1 MFKFRKRISH
11 RFFAAF
17 FVVAVIPISIM
28 GIGLYRVAEKTLID
42 SAYMHIQTVAQDHAN
57 RLDTWYAERL
67 DDIKV
72 LSGLSAIRD
81 ICSPACAAPGSMETP
96 SVEAALIADSLA
108 LTRGKSPAYE
118 SIHVMSPS
126 GEIVAST
133 EANSEM
139 IVTKKYMED
148 LKNLKIA
155 DGPVLSP
162 LHQHSDRAWY
172 IHLTVPVYSSDG
184 TMSAAVMAIL
194 DSLGTLD
201 PLLTDRTGL
210 GDTGE
215 AYLVNGEGKIVTQ
228 SRYLSREE
236 TAKQKFETVG
246 IVSALDR
253 KDGISI
259 YRNYMGREVVGAY
272 RWLPRYHSALLVE
285 MGKDEILAPVK
296 VIRIAVLST
305 AALVSLIC
313 MLASFLLSRQVS
325 RPISQMAE
333 AACMMA
339 EGSLEQR
346 ISYSRHD
353 EIGTLS
359 QSFNSMAEDLSALI
373 DSLQQK
379 EISLQKAYDELK
391 QAQGQLIQSEK
402 MAAIGELVAS
412 VVHEMRNPLSSVKLN
427 FQIIGRSLDR
437 GGPLRE
443 HYSIG
448 LGQIA
453 QLEKMLSN
461 LLDYSK
467 PITLE
472 KIPFR
477 LETVLADC
485 IQQLQSS
492 LEGCSIE
499 FETHGPVPDVVG
511 DPEQIRQVFANLIRN
526 GIESAG
532 ADGKVKVRINAA
544 ADGNGGVV
552 VEVRD
557 NGCGISQQDMKRIFQ
572 PFFTTR
578 EKGTGLGLSVVKK
591 IMESHGFGIFISSE
605 EGSGTVVV
613 LSFPA

>member
-1 MFKFRKRISH
+1 MYRFREKISY

-28 GIGLYRVAEKTLID
+28 GIGLYRAAEQTLID

-57 RLDTWYAERL
+57 RLDTWYGERL

-81 ICSPACAAPGSMETP
+81 ICSPDCTAGSKWPDSIKT
-96 SVEAALIADSLA
+96 ALINDSLA

-126 GEIVAST
+126 GEIIAST

-139 IVTKKYMED
+139 ITTNKYLED
-148 LKNLKIA
+148 LKNLKNA

-172 IHLTVPVYSSDG
+172 IHLTVPVHSRDG
-184 TMSAAVMAIL
+184 VMNAAIMAIL
-194 DSLGTLD
+194 DAYGTLD
-201 PLLTDRTGL
+201 PLFADRTGL
-210 GDTGE
+210 GKTGE

-228 SRYLSREE
+228 SRYLNFEE
-236 TAKQKFETVG
+236 TAKKRFGTLG
-246 IVSALDR
+246 IVSALDQ
-253 KDGISI
+253 KEGVSI
-259 YRNYMGREVVGAY
+259 YRNYMGQEVLGAY
-272 RWLPRYHSALLVE
+272 RWLPRFHSALLVE
-285 MGKDEILAPVK
+285 MGKDEILAPVR

-313 MLASFLLSRQVS
+313 MLASFLLSRQIS
-325 RPISQMAE
+325 RPITEMAE
-333 AACMMA
+333 ASRKMA
-339 EGSLEQR
+339 NGSLDQR
-346 ISYSRHD
+346 IYYFRHD

-359 QSFNSMAEDLSALI
+359 ESFNSMAEDLSALI
-373 DSLQQK
+373 DSLKQK
-379 EISLQKAYDELK
+379 EVSLQKAYVELM
-391 QAQGQLIQSEK
+391 QAQSQLVQSEK

-427 FQIIGRSLDR
+427 FQIIGRSLDHA
-437 GGPLRE
+437 GPVHE

-467 PITLE
+467 PISLE
-472 KIPFR
+472 KTSFR
-477 LETVLADC
+477 LETVLAESM
-485 IQQLQSS
+485 QQLQSCS
-492 LEGCSIE
+492 EGCSIE
-499 FETHGPVPDVVG
+499 VKAGGPVPDVVG
-511 DPEQIRQVFANLIRN
+511 DRGQIRQVLTNVMKNAL
-526 GIESAG
+526 ESAG
-532 ADGKVKVRINAA
+532 SNGKVAIRIIGA
-544 ADGNGGVV
+544 GNEKKETI

-557 NGCGISQQDMKRIFQ
+557 NGGGIPQQDMKRIFQ
-572 PFFTTR
+572 PFFTTK
-578 EKGTGLGLSVVKK
+578 EHGTGLGLPVVKK
-591 IMESHGFGIFISSE
+591 IMDAHGFGICVSSE
-605 EGSGTVVV
+605 EGVGTVVA